1 MAATTKLRSPIWNY
15 FSLHDNDHSKAVCK
29 ICKDTIPRGGS
40 SPKSFNTTNLRKHLE
55 HHQDKYKELLEVE
68 KEKVHARDH
77 KDDERQD
84 LLQPKIDK
92 SFEQM
97 KPYATDSS

>member
-1 MAATTKLRSPIWNY
+1 
-15 FSLHDNDHSKAVCK
+15 LHDNDHSKAVCK
-29 ICKDTIPRGGS
+29 ICKDTISRDGS
-40 SPKSFNTTNLRKHLE
+40 SPKSLNTTNLQKHLE

-68 KEKVHARDH
+68 KEKACAHNH
-77 KDDERQD
+77 KDDERQA

-97 KPYATDSS
+97 PLRALDILPLLMLLLAFCL